1 MINLALI
8 VSYGL
13 AVRQNCRGCCGIICY
28 IIGCAIFHVDSRCA
42 LEASSVQSMVCGRT
56 GYNIKSAFITF
67 FATVS
72 FIRTS
77 VASCRLNSFCCPIFS
92 PGKTCIYIFIC
103 CFFLLISKGKRLVT
117 CCSYFDFKFISFC
130 KSGSCQIKR
139 TVFFD
144 QNYFPFS
151 SCCIFF
157 SIYFYR
163 SDVLDIISKVIF

>member
-13 AVRQNCRGCCGIICY
+13 AVGQNCRGCCGVICH
-28 IIGCAIFHVDSRCA
+28 IIGCAIFHVDSCCA
-42 LEASSVQSMVCGRT
+42 LSFSSVQSMVCSRT

-77 VASCRLNSFCCPIFS
+77 VVCRLNSFCCPVLS

-103 CFFLLISKGKRLVT
+103 CFFISKGASCNLLQ
-117 CCSYFDFKFISFC
+117 SYFDFKFISFC

-144 QNYFPFS
+144 QNYFPFPVAAYS
-151 SCCIFF
+151 FPFTFTEVMFLI
-157 SIYFYR
+157 
-163 SDVLDIISKVIF
+163 

>member
-13 AVRQNCRGCCGIICY
+13 AVGQNCRGCCGIICH
-28 IIGCAIFHVDSRCA
+28 IIGCAIFHVDSCCA
-42 LEASSVQSMVCGRT
+42 LEASSVQSMVCSRT

-77 VASCRLNSFCCPIFS
+77 VASCRLNSFCCPILS

-117 CCSYFDFKFISFC
+117 CCSYFDFKFISAKAAAVRSSVPSSLIRIIFRFPVAAY
-130 KSGSCQIKR
+130 S
-139 TVFFD
+139 
-144 QNYFPFS
+144 FPFTFTEVMFL
-151 SCCIFF
+151 I
-157 SIYFYR
+157 
-163 SDVLDIISKVIF
+163 